1 MIITFFGHSSIA
13 FGQVV
18 GEIVKDIIRK
28 NISPSETISFYLGG
42 YGDFDELC
50 ASACRELKKEYI
62 RTELVYITP
71 YMDEREQRKIIEL
84 QKCGLYDTSIYPP
97 IESVP
102 PRFAILKRNKWMVR
116 KSDLVIAYVKHNF
129 GGAYKGVEY
138 AKRIGKRVINICEL
152 M

>member
-13 FGQVV
+13 SGQVV
-18 GEIVKDIIRK
+18 GEIVKDVIRK
-28 NISPSETISFYLGG
+28 NTSPSETISFYLGG

-84 QKCGLYDTSIYPP
+84 QKRGLYDTSIYPP
-97 IESVP
+97 IEGIP
-102 PRFAILKRNKWMVR
+102 LRLALLKRNEWMIR
-116 KSDLVIAYVKHNF
+116 NSDVIIAYITHNF

-138 AKRIGKRVINICEL
+138 AKRIGKRVINLC
-152 M
+152 

>member
-13 FGQVV
+13 SGQVV
-18 GEIVKDIIRK
+18 GEIVKDVIRK
-28 NISPSETISFYLGG
+28 NTSPSETISFYLGG

-84 QKCGLYDTSIYPP
+84 QKRGLYDTSIYPP
-97 IESVP
+97 IEGIP
-102 PRFAILKRNKWMVR
+102 LRLAILKRNEWMIR
-116 KSDLVIAYVKHNF
+116 NSDVIIAYITHNF

-138 AKRIGKRVINICEL
+138 AKRIGKRVINLC
-152 M
+152 